1 MPLDIWKQRIINIAT
16 MSLHAGGRFSN
27 KCLPSVRSPLALALN
42 PLHVW
47 LPKSVV
53 HSISFRR
60 PQRAWGGRA
69 GLGIEKRTNTVERHN
84 GDRHPKAGR
93 ALGQGSSD
101 PSWVHAGCRATN
113 LEGKGQGQLAS
124 AGPEPPNPLLPLPQG
139 KDDQSLG
146 RGLYTDEG
154 RPQPSVL
161 GEL

>member
-1 MPLDIWKQRIINIAT
+1 MIA
-16 MSLHAGGRFSN
+16 AGRRYVEFATRHLEVENYKHSN
-27 KCLPSVRSPLALALN
+27 HDLTRRVSILQQVSSISEVTLALALN
-42 PLHVW
+42 PLRVW

-53 HSISFRR
+53 NSISLRR

-101 PSWVHAGCRATN
+101 PSWVHAGCRATSPA
-113 LEGKGQGQLAS
+113 GKGQGQLAS
-124 AGPEPPNPLLPLPQG
+124 AGPEPPNSLLPLPQG

-146 RGLYTDEG
+146 RGLYTD
-154 RPQPSVL
+154 
-161 GEL
+161 